1 MPTLQVLYLK
11 SKIENELL
19 YKHTYTDKIEGLKH
33 IIKAMQS
40 SLW

>member
-11 SKIENELL
+11 AKIGNELL
-19 YKHTYTDKIEGLKH
+19 YKHTDNDKIEGLRH

-40 SLW
+40 LL